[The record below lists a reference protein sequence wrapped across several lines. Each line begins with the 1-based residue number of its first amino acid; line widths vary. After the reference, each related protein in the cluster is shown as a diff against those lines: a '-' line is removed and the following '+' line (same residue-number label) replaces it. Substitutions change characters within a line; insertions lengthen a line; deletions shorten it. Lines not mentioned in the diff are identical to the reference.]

1 MKGIRLR
8 LTVIF
13 MIVIICTVA
22 ILEILLIYIV
32 RQNYYNSLEGS
43 LHNQIKICAD
53 MYSKYYGD
61 TSLQDNVLYNV
72 DTFWNQSNAEVQIVD
87 QDGNII
93 MDSQG
98 IISTETAGSD
108 IKEALDGKNG
118 SWIGTVNGQKVMTV
132 ANPLKSGD
140 KVVGALRFVASLS
153 AVDQDILKT
162 EEIFILIGLLVILI
176 VGSVSALLA
185 NTIVVPLQEITSVAQ
200 KMARGNFQIKS
211 QKKRDDE
218 IGKLSDTLNYLA
230 DEIVKKEQLKNDFIS
245 SVSHE
250 LRTPLTSIKG
260 WAITLQS
267 ERFQQKEMQILM
279 IKSLNLLRT

>member
-61 TSLQDNVLYNV
+61 TSLQDNVLFNV

-87 QDGNII
+87 QEGNII

-98 IISTETAGSD
+98 IISSETAGSD
-108 IKEALDGKNG
+108 IKEALDGKTG
-118 SWIGTVNGQKVMTV
+118 SWIGTLNGQKVMTV
-132 ANPLKSGD
+132 ANPLK
-140 KVVGALRFVASLS
+140 
-153 AVDQDILKT
+153 
-162 EEIFILIGLLVILI
+162 
-176 VGSVSALLA
+176 
-185 NTIVVPLQEITSVAQ
+185 
-200 KMARGNFQIKS
+200 
-211 QKKRDDE
+211 
-218 IGKLSDTLNYLA
+218 
-230 DEIVKKEQLKNDFIS
+230 
-245 SVSHE
+245 
-250 LRTPLTSIKG
+250 
-260 WAITLQS
+260 
-267 ERFQQKEMQILM
+267 
-279 IKSLNLLRT
+279 